1 MNFVLNNYHVD
12 ERNISF
18 LETKKNNIIDGNF
31 TKIIYKDTFVTV
43 NGIYLLFPVIV
54 TGVDKSNGKT
64 NVFFNPKIASNTSI
78 INHISDIE
86 GKIINCYKQEYNVSY
101 KINMSTLFNLLYNGK
116 VKLYKEINYN
126 VSGLRPPTLGSFP
139 SLTSFVTENIPNPSR
154 INLVTYHEFVSF
166 PPPPPCFTTENI
178 PLPDSFEGSERVVQG
193 LDLRSP
199 TDSETNGMFSV
210 TNEVS
215 EGKLP
220 NSVERSSKEF
230 GTKSGAVGG
239 AFLSDREDDVAL
251 AESSG
256 VKDGE
261 GVGKLSFRSGSVGG
275 PERPSTLHRLSGDAE
290 ERFLDSTS
298 RIFFA
303 KLENPMSNEC
313 EALREKLRFSD
324 QSPTKIVLKIS
335 GIWETANEI
344 GITYKF
350 LDMH

>member
-1 MNFVLNNYHVD
+1 MNFVLDNYHVD
-12 ERNISF
+12 EKNISF

-43 NGIYLLFPVIV
+43 NGIYLLFPVTV

-101 KINMSTLFNLLYNGK
+101 KRNMSTLFNLLYNGK

-126 VSGLRPPTLGSFP
+126 H
-139 SLTSFVTENIPNPSR
+139 SR
-154 INLVTYHEFVSF
+154 VNLVTYHEFGKKIGDIVDLGSTV
-166 PPPPPCFTTENI
+166 PCGAQLRSAKPLLRDFHSCRENNVVRRTESFTTQTH
-178 PLPDSFEGSERVVQG
+178 PVASLPDELVV
-193 LDLRSP
+193 
-199 TDSETNGMFSV
+199 E
-210 TNEVS
+210 
-215 EGKLP
+215 
-220 NSVERSSKEF
+220 
-230 GTKSGAVGG
+230 
-239 AFLSDREDDVAL
+239 
-251 AESSG
+251 SG
-256 VKDGE
+256 VH
-261 GVGKLSFRSGSVGG
+261 RT
-275 PERPSTLHRLSGDAE
+275 PTL
-290 ERFLDSTS
+290 
-298 RIFFA
+298 
-303 KLENPMSNEC
+303 EC
-313 EALREKLRFSD
+313 EALREKLRFSDQNRCCND

>member
-1 MNFVLNNYHVD
+1 MNFVLDNYHVD
-12 ERNISF
+12 EKNISF

-43 NGIYLLFPVIV
+43 NGIYLLFPVTV

-101 KINMSTLFNLLYNGK
+101 KRNMSTLFNLLYNGK

-126 VSGLRPPTLGSFP
+126 
-139 SLTSFVTENIPNPSR
+139 PSR
-154 INLVTYHEFVSF
+154 VNLVTYQGFAR
-166 PPPPPCFTTENI
+166 ENNA
-178 PLPDSFEGSERVVQG
+178 SE
-193 LDLRSP
+193 LRS
-199 TDSETNGMFSV
+199 SELAVELHKERWSPDQTHQV
-210 TNEVS
+210 A
-215 EGKLP
+215 KLP
-220 NSVERSSKEF
+220 SEVGVE
-230 GTKSGAVGG
+230 
-239 AFLSDREDDVAL
+239 
-251 AESSG
+251 SG
-256 VKDGE
+256 VH
-261 GVGKLSFRSGSVGG
+261 RT
-275 PERPSTLHRLSGDAE
+275 PTL
-290 ERFLDSTS
+290 
-298 RIFFA
+298 
-303 KLENPMSNEC
+303 EC

-324 QSPTKIVLKIS
+324 QNPTKIVLKIS

>member
-1 MNFVLNNYHVD
+1 MNFVLDNYHVD

-43 NGIYLLFPVIV
+43 NGIYLLFPVSL

-86 GKIINCYKQEYNVSY
+86 GKIINCYKDEYNVTY
-101 KINMSTLFNLLYNGK
+101 KRNMSTLFNLLYNGR

-126 VSGLRPPTLGSFP
+126 H
-139 SLTSFVTENIPNPSR
+139 SR
-154 INLVTYHEFVSF
+154 VNLVTYHEFGKKRADDSAFATSSGMFHVDEVGRKLS
-166 PPPPPCFTTENI
+166 CRENDVGHGTE
-178 PLPDSFEGSERVVQG
+178 LFEGFAEPTALLAKQN
-193 LDLRSP
+193 LDS
-199 TDSETNGMFSV
+199 
-210 TNEVS
+210 
-215 EGKLP
+215 
-220 NSVERSSKEF
+220 
-230 GTKSGAVGG
+230 
-239 AFLSDREDDVAL
+239 LSRF
-251 AESSG
+251 
-256 VKDGE
+256 
-261 GVGKLSFRSGSVGG
+261 SFR
-275 PERPSTLHRLSGDAE
+275 
-290 ERFLDSTS
+290 
-298 RIFFA
+298 
-303 KLENPMSNEC
+303 NPTKN
-313 EALREKLRFSD
+313 D